1 MIGVLRF
8 ALLGVLS
15 LFPCLVAAADL
26 KFCYDPYPPYTLGTS
41 GEPSGGLK
49 LRVLNE
55 VINRID
61 GVTASVVLLPW
72 FRCQEAVKSGE
83 IDGIL
88 PLFQNEERNEY
99 MAFTDDVFLE
109 QSVFWYD
116 RARFPEGLSLGRDF
130 QDMSHLR
137 LGMLQGGYINKTME
151 AAFSANRTIQRAHS
165 VEALMLM
172 LQHDRVDLIA
182 TDAVVGAYT
191 VELLGLSE
199 KVAKVADPIAV
210 QPSKFGLSRVTGAD
224 KHLAAF
230 NQVLEEMR
238 QSGLLEEIQAG
249 SP

>member
-1 MIGVLRF
+1 MIGFRRF

-15 LFPCLVAAADL
+15 LFPCVAAAADL

-88 PLFQNEERNEY
+88 PLFQNEERAEY

-109 QSVFWYD
+109 QLCFGTTG
-116 RARFPEGLSLGRDF
+116 PGF
-130 QDMSHLR
+130 QR
-137 LGMLQGGYINKTME
+137 G
-151 AAFSANRTIQRAHS
+151 
-165 VEALMLM
+165 
-172 LQHDRVDLIA
+172 
-182 TDAVVGAYT
+182 
-191 VELLGLSE
+191 
-199 KVAKVADPIAV
+199 
-210 QPSKFGLSRVTGAD
+210 
-224 KHLAAF
+224 
-230 NQVLEEMR
+230 
-238 QSGLLEEIQAG
+238 
-249 SP
+249 